1 MTDYEIARNTALKP
15 IEVVARRLGI
25 EEDELDYYGKYK
37 AKIEPRIPKERKK
50 LILVTATS
58 PTKYGEGKTT
68 V

>member
-37 AKIEPRIPKERKK
+37 AKIEPRIPKER
-50 LILVTATS
+50 I
-58 PTKYGEGKTT
+58 
-68 V
+68 